1 MGRGERGLSPFPSP
15 RPPLPPYLAPV
26 SPALTID
33 RCVCRATPFADLLPQ
48 ARAAGW
54 TLEDLARETGCGAQ
68 CGLCR
73 PYLRRM
79 LATGETAFHELLT
92 DPPGRPAPHPATE

>member
-1 MGRGERGLSPFPSP
+1 MT
-15 RPPLPPYLAPV
+15 LPPVLV
-26 SPALTID
+26 S
-33 RCVCRATPFADLLPQ
+33 RCICMRMPFATLLPL

-54 TLEDLARETGCGAQ
+54 NLETLMAETGCGDQ

-79 LATGETAFHELLT
+79 LRTGQTEYRELLGEG
-92 DPPGRPAPHPATE
+92 DA

>member
-1 MGRGERGLSPFPSP
+1 VSS
-15 RPPLPPYLAPV
+15 LAV
-26 SPALTID
+26 SM
-33 RCVCRATPFADLLPQ
+33 CVCRGVRFDALLPR

-54 TLEDLARETGCGAQ
+54 DLVAMIRETGCGAQ

-79 LATGETAFHELLT
+79 LATGETTFHELLGEE
-92 DPPGRPAPHPATE
+92 PG

>member
-1 MGRGERGLSPFPSP
+1 MPNTGSVTVSRCICRD
-15 RPPLPPYLAPV
+15 LAF
-26 SPALTID
+26 SE
-33 RCVCRATPFADLLPQ
+33 LLPR

-54 TLEDLARETGCGAQ
+54 SLQDLMSETGAGAQ

-79 LATGETAFHELLT
+79 LRTGETAFHQLLT
-92 DPPGRPAPHPATE
+92 EDQS

>member
-1 MGRGERGLSPFPSP
+1 MPAR
-15 RPPLPPYLAPV
+15 

-33 RCVCRATPFADLLPQ
+33 RCVCRRTPFARLLPV

-54 TLEDLARETGCGAQ
+54 TLADLVRETGCGNQ

-92 DPPGRPAPHPATE
+92 EAPDAD